1 MFFKKSTSVI
11 TLSVF
16 LFFSNANAISINDI
30 LGGATNSALSSLDSK
45 FDNIFRKSINFA
57 NVCFNTDFKLSVDIN
72 DVCAL
77 ASELDGIKANVC
89 QVFGGNYNV
98 GISGFRRLC
107 YAKQR
112 EFNDYVSKGAVNFA
126 EWAMLQ
132 DKEAT
137 ANFKVK
143 FPNGIDLNT
152 FNKTWDINNILKN
165 DSVVSSYLKQ
175 GSHKEVS
182 LLMDY
187 SKSYNSKTNPKD
199 IKIEDV
205 KAPQDLNTY
214 KRNIDESVKNYRAIM
229 QNASPTQSATLARS
243 KLSNNASADMN
254 ELSNQLKSDYD
265 NAKIAE
271 IGNTLAVS
279 DYKKIAIPTQEY
291 VDSLRPDLKL
301 SAIAQIRKQQA
312 QEIATITQIEEKW
325 DRKYNLAKLLID
337 KEAILAQKFDEA
349 SAKQEV
355 ERIANGN

>member
-1 MFFKKSTSVI
+1 MKKQTLMIV
-11 TLSVF
+11 LSVF
-16 LFFSNANAISINDI
+16 LLSSNVNAVSINDV
-30 LGGATNSALSSLDSK
+30 LGSVANSALSSLDSRFNNLFK
-45 FDNIFRKSINFA
+45 KSINFA
-57 NVCFNTDFKLSVDIN
+57 NVCFNTDFTLGIDTNDI
-72 DVCAL
+72 CAL
-77 ASELDGIKANVC
+77 ASKLDGIRANVC

-98 GISGFRRLC
+98 GISGFQRLC
-107 YAKQR
+107 NAKQR
-112 EFNDYVSKGAVNFA
+112 EFNDYVSKSVVNFA

-132 DKEAT
+132 DKEVTTNFT
-137 ANFKVK
+137 AKL
-143 FPNGIDLNT
+143 PNGIDLNT

-187 SKSYNSKTNPKD
+187 SKSYNSKTNPKN

-205 KAPQDLNTY
+205 KAPPDLNTY
-214 KRNIDESVKNYRAIM
+214 KRNIDESVKNHRAIM

-243 KLSNNASADMN
+243 KLSNDSSADIS

-291 VDSLRPDLKL
+291 IELLRPDLQL

-312 QEIATITQIEEKW
+312 QEIAIITQIEEKW

-337 KEAILAQKFDEA
+337 KEVILAQTFDED